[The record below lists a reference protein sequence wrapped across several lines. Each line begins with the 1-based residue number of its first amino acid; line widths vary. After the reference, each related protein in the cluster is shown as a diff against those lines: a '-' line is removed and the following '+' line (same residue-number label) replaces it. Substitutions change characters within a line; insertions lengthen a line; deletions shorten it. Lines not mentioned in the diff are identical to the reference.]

1 MNAKLE
7 NILKQEKRMVIDG
20 SMGTALEDL
29 GADLTNALWTASV
42 LTKQPELIAKVHE
55 NYFKAGADCG
65 ITASYQATIPGLTAA
80 GYTEAEAE
88 GLIAKAVRIFND
100 ARDAWWQAEGEAA
113 GRAYPLCLASV
124 GPYGAYLADGSEYK
138 GHYGL
143 TKDALR
149 DFHRRRVELLAAE
162 APDLILF
169 ETVPSLTEALVEA
182 EIAEDMGLDYWVS
195 FSCKDDA
202 HICEGD
208 PIRDAAAA
216 FAEGHPHLQMIG
228 VNCTKPQ
235 YITGLI
241 GEIKTAC
248 DLPIAV
254 YPNSGE
260 EYDAVTKTWHGVESD
275 LTFYDHALSYYQA
288 GAAAVGGCCTTVAD
302 HIRQVVQARADYLK
316 GLKE

>member
-1 MNAKLE
+1 M
-7 NILKQEKRMVIDG
+7 
-20 SMGTALEDL
+20 
-29 GADLTNALWTASV
+29 
-42 LTKQPELIAKVHE
+42 
-55 NYFKAGADCG
+55 
-65 ITASYQATIPGLTAA
+65 
-80 GYTEAEAE
+80 
-88 GLIAKAVRIFND
+88 
-100 ARDAWWQAEGEAA
+100 
-113 GRAYPLCLASV
+113 
-124 GPYGAYLADGSEYK
+124 
-138 GHYGL
+138 
-143 TKDALR
+143 
-149 DFHRRRVELLAAE
+149 
-162 APDLILF
+162 ILF